1 MPRPIRELLSDEG
14 YAAVGAENG
23 ATNGTFHPT
32 TEAPVGFRQV
42 VTMLREAGHAIEDV
56 TWGAF
61 RAQLERQRDEIRDL
75 RGEVH
80 ELAQTVHD
88 LTTRLAI
95 VADRH
100 EREHP

>member
-1 MPRPIRELLSDEG
+1 MTLAPITFALLG
-14 YAAVGAENG
+14 FLLAAVSSL
-23 ATNGTFHPT
+23 
-32 TEAPVGFRQV
+32 V
-42 VTMLREAGHAIEDV
+42 AGGIA
-56 TWGAF
+56 WGAF
-61 RAQLERQRDEIRDL
+61 RAQLERQRDEIHEL

-80 ELAQTVHD
+80 ALAQTVHD

>member
-1 MPRPIRELLSDEG
+1 MTLQPITFALLG
-14 YAAVGAENG
+14 FLLAAVSA
-23 ATNGTFHPT
+23 
-32 TEAPVGFRQV
+32 
-42 VTMLREAGHAIEDV
+42 LIAGGIA
-56 TWGAF
+56 WGAF

-88 LTTRLAI
+88 LMTRLAV

>member
-1 MPRPIRELLSDEG
+1 MTLQPITFALLG
-14 YAAVGAENG
+14 FLLAAVSSL
-23 ATNGTFHPT
+23 
-32 TEAPVGFRQV
+32 V
-42 VTMLREAGHAIEDV
+42 AGGIA
-56 TWGAF
+56 WGAF

-80 ELAQTVHD
+80 ELAKTVHD

-100 EREHP
+100 DREHP

>member
-1 MPRPIRELLSDEG
+1 MTLAPITFALLG
-14 YAAVGAENG
+14 FLLAAVSAL
-23 ATNGTFHPT
+23 
-32 TEAPVGFRQV
+32 V
-42 VTMLREAGHAIEDV
+42 AGGIA
-56 TWGAF
+56 WGAF

-75 RGEVH
+75 RGEVR

-100 EREHP
+100 DREHS